1 MESQMDAMC
10 PAERDSDMIF
20 GMELYLERQVI
31 PLAGPPER
39 RRYSLE
45 QYLMLLQNNEQRLE
59 YDSGEIYA
67 LVGSSANHAAISANM
82 WRALDDA
89 LGEETDCRA
98 YMVDR
103 VVRLTPD
110 VLVMPDVVVTCN
122 KADQD
127 DAFFLDFPRIVVEV
141 LSKSTEARDRTYKL
155 LRYQAKQSIAEIVFI
170 SQYVQHVEVITRTPS
185 GWEYREYGHED
196 SFSLASLNITIQ
208 VSAIDRRLSIPLE
221 KRTLIPLEMIEGADE
236 EEDS

>member
-1 MESQMDAMC
+1 MDVLRSVGTGGDIILRYGA
-10 PAERDSDMIF
+10 IVF
-20 GMELYLERQVI
+20 LERQVI
-31 PLAGPPER
+31 SLAANPKR

-45 QYLMLLQNNEQRLE
+45 QYMTLLRNNEQRLE
-59 YDSGEIYA
+59 YDHGEIYA
-67 LVGSSANHAAISANM
+67 LAGSSANHAAISANM

-89 LGEETDCRA
+89 LGEESDCRA

-103 VVRLTPD
+103 VVRLTAD
-110 VLVMPDVVVTCN
+110 VLVMPDVVVTCE

-127 DAFFLDFPRIVVEV
+127 DAFFLDSPRLIVEV

-155 LRYQAKQSIAEIVFI
+155 LRYQSKQSIQEIVFI

-185 GWEYREYGHED
+185 GWEYREYGHEEEIP
-196 SFSLASLNITIQ
+196 LASLNMTIQ
-208 VSAIDRRLSIPLE
+208 VSDIYRRLSIPIE
-221 KRTLIPLEMIEGADE
+221 KRTLVPLEIIEPTNE